1 MNEIKVNISPRQMA
15 SLRKGKPVRIRG
27 GSIPMYVDTDTYHR
41 MSRSFLSG
49 KGIQHALSPAE
60 IAHNEGMGFWKKA
73 KKTAINTAKKVGRQV
88 VKRVV
93 PLAGVAGATAG
104 AYLGGPAGAMVGK
117 QMGDMAG
124 DYLGGEALDL
134 LKTKKGRANAPRS
147 RGSNTDPLASASMG
161 DMAERLALAGIDQMR
176 ARVRDNQSP
185 SPMLAGRGFEK
196 GSIGIGGNMVQ
207 NPPSSMSQPYSAN
220 FQFRHTLPPAYANIS
235 KRAGGQGLY
244 AAGSGLYAQG
254 GRGLYAQ
261 GGRGLYA

>member
-1 MNEIKVNISPRQMA
+1 MKEIKIDISPRQMA
-15 SLRKGKPVRIRG
+15 NLRKGKPVRMRG
-27 GSIPMYVDTDTYHR
+27 GGIPMYVDTDTYNR

-60 IAHNEGMGFWKKA
+60 IAHNEGMGIFKKV

-117 QMGDMAG
+117 QAGDMAG

-147 RGSNTDPLASASMG
+147 RGPATDPLASAGMG
-161 DMAERLALAGIDQMR
+161 DLAERLALAGIDQMR

-196 GSIGIGGNMVQ
+196 GSIGIGGNIVS

-220 FQFRHTLPPAYANIS
+220 FQFRHFLPPAYANIS
-235 KRAGGQGLY
+235 KRAGG
-244 AAGSGLYAQG
+244 AGLYAQG
-254 GRGLYAQ
+254 GRGLYAAGGSGLYAQ
-261 GGRGLYA
+261 GRGLYA